1 MVKRGDM
8 MDQKDVESLL
18 AVEVIGLVPADEHT
32 VVAANR
38 GIPVVHNSKSAAGGA
53 FLRIAARVDGEEVP
67 LVDLEPKTGL
77 FSRFKGMVGMSRRA
91 YSHA

>member
-18 AVEVIGLVPADEHT
+18 AVEVIGLVPADEQT

-38 GIPVVHNSKSAAGGA
+38 GIPVVHNNKSSAGGA
-53 FLRIAARVDGEEVP
+53 FMRIAARVDGEDIP
-67 LVDLEPKTGL
+67 LMDLEPKNGL
-77 FSRFKGMVGMSRRA
+77 LSRVKGMVGMNGRA